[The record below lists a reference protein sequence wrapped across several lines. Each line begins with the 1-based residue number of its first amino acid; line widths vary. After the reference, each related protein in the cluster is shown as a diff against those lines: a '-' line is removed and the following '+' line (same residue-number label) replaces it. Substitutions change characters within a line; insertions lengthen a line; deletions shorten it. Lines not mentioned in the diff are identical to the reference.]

1 MCARV
6 TAENYLIKLSRV
18 PHKNQVIASIQL
30 TLIPVLL
37 DNKEQIQWKFSESL
51 HIREERKKDVQISFI
66 EKTQIDNV
74 LFALQKATSQKTL
87 ECTNLGP

>member
-1 MCARV
+1 MSRKLAILWALQMCARV

-37 DNKEQIQWKFSESL
+37 DNKEQIQ
-51 HIREERKKDVQISFI
+51 
-66 EKTQIDNV
+66 
-74 LFALQKATSQKTL
+74 
-87 ECTNLGP
+87 